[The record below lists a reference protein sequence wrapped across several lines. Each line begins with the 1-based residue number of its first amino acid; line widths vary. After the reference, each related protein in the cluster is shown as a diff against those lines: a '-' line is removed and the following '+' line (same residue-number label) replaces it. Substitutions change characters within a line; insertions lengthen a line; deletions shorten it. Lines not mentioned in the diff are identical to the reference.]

1 MSEVISE
8 SSVLFH
14 LSSFSEPQINVVYD
28 TKHDFAAISNF
39 SINTS
44 NLEETLSK
52 RESTAAAQ
60 GERLRFTIAFW
71 LEQFQLV
78 IC

>member
-1 MSEVISE
+1 MS
-8 SSVLFH
+8 LACMQF
-14 LSSFSEPQINVVYD
+14 D

-52 RESTAAAQ
+52 ESRAASQ
-60 GERLRFTIAFW
+60 GGKVYVSGYSILA
-71 LEQFQLV
+71 
-78 IC
+78 